1 MAALAAASGMS
12 AAGMRAAGTYAS
24 AGAAYSSAGAAYSS
38 AGSTCSSAG
47 STCSSVC
54 ACLPRAD
61 TLAAGVNASF
71 AEAASLAAPASFS
84 GMPVCF

>member
-24 AGAAYSSAGAAYSS
+24 AGAAYSSAG
-38 AGSTCSSAG
+38 

-61 TLAAGVNASF
+61 TLAAGVNAS
-71 AEAASLAAPASFS
+71 LGAPASFS